1 MTNRL
6 MLAMPGNEPFATQL
20 AESVGAPTCAAVWR
34 RFPDGETCLRIDT
47 KVSGAEVL
55 VVCTLAEP
63 DPQILRLLFAAH
75 TLRDLGVA
83 KVTLIAPY
91 LAYMRQDMRF
101 HPGEAITS
109 IHFAKLISDAFDE
122 LITVDPH
129 LHRYKSMDEIYA
141 IPAVVLHAAP
151 LLARWLR
158 DNVEAPLIV
167 GPDEESEQWVSEV
180 AAGAGAP
187 FVTLRK
193 TRLGDRD
200 VRIVLP
206 DMTQWQGRV
215 PVLVDDIVSSGQT
228 MREAARQLVADG
240 WPQPVCVAV
249 HALFAGDAYET
260 LRQDVG
266 RIVSTN
272 TISHLSNQIS
282 IVALISDALSKPR
295 T

>member
-1 MTNRL
+1 VTKRL
-6 MLAMPGNEPFATQL
+6 VLALPGNETFASQL
-20 AESVGAPTCAAVWR
+20 AESLGLATCAVAWR
-34 RFPDGETCLRIDT
+34 RFPDSETYLRIDAN
-47 KVSGAEVL
+47 VAGADVL
-55 VVCTLAEP
+55 VVCTFVEP
-63 DPQILRLLFAAH
+63 DLQILPLLFAAR
-75 TLRDLGVA
+75 TLRELGA
-83 KVTLIAPY
+83 LKVTLIAPY

-122 LITVDPH
+122 LIAVDPH
-129 LHRYKSMDEIYA
+129 LHRHKSMDEIYA

-151 LLARWLR
+151 FLARWLR
-158 DNVEAPLIV
+158 ENVEALLIV

-200 VRIVLP
+200 VRIAFP

-260 LRQDVG
+260 LRRDVS